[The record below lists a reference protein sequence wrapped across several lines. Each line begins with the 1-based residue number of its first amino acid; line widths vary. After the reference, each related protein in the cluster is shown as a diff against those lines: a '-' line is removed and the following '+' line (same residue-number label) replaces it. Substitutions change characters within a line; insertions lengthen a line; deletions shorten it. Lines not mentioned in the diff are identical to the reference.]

1 MKGVEKVKLGVFSP
15 ALQDMSLEDACIYL
29 EEKGAAMM
37 EVGCGGYPG
46 KAHCDPE
53 VLLNDD
59 VALEEFKDTFKRHHI
74 EISALSCH
82 GNMVHPDKEIAKKF
96 DDDLTNAIL
105 LAEKLGVEIINT
117 FSGCPGDCP
126 ESKRPNWV
134 VCGWPTDYMEILQ
147 WQWEE
152 VLIPYWKNKVAFAK
166 AHGVHKFALELHP
179 GFCVYNTASLLKLR
193 HAVGPEIGANFD
205 PSHLIWQQMDPV
217 VCIRELGKENAIF
230 HFHAKDTYLDPQN
243 MAKNGILDTTP
254 YGDVIHRSWTF
265 RSVGYGNGAGFWKAI
280 MSELR
285 LNGYDYAISIE
296 HEDSLMSQKEGL
308 EKAMDMLKSVMMFE
322 NKGEMYWV

>member
-1 MKGVEKVKLGVFSP
+1 MKGVEKMKLGVFSP
-15 ALQDMSLEDACIYL
+15 ALQDMRLEDACAYL
-29 EEKGAAMM
+29 EEKGVAMM

-53 VLLNDD
+53 VLLKDD
-59 VALEEFKDTFKRHHI
+59 RALEEFKDTFKRHHI

-179 GFCVYNTASLLKLR
+179 GFCVYNTAS
-193 HAVGPEIGANFD
+193 
-205 PSHLIWQQMDPV
+205 
-217 VCIRELGKENAIF
+217 
-230 HFHAKDTYLDPQN
+230 Y
-243 MAKNGILDTTP
+243 
-254 YGDVIHRSWTF
+254 
-265 RSVGYGNGAGFWKAI
+265 
-280 MSELR
+280 
-285 LNGYDYAISIE
+285 
-296 HEDSLMSQKEGL
+296 
-308 EKAMDMLKSVMMFE
+308 
-322 NKGEMYWV
+322 

>member
-1 MKGVEKVKLGVFSP
+1 MKLGVFDP
-15 ALQDMSLEDACIYL
+15 VFQDMSFEDACAYL
-29 EEKGAAMM
+29 EKNGVEMI

-46 KAHCDPE
+46 KAHCDPQ
-53 VLLNDD
+53 VLLNNDA
-59 VALEEFKDTFKRHHI
+59 ALETFKDVLKHHHL
-74 EISALSCH
+74 EISALSSH
-82 GNMVHPDKEIAKKF
+82 GNMIHPDKGIAKKF
-96 DDDLTNAIL
+96 DDDLTDAIL

-134 VCGWPTDYMEILQ
+134 TCGWPEDYMETLK

-152 VLIPYWKNKVAFAK
+152 VLIPYWKKKTEFAK
-166 AHGVHKFALELHP
+166 QHNVHKFALELHP

-193 HAVGPEIGANFD
+193 QAVGPEIGANFD

-217 VCIRELGKENAIF
+217 ACIRELGKENAIY

-243 MAKNGILDTTP
+243 MALNGVLDTTP
-254 YGDVIHRSWTF
+254 YGDVRHRSWTF
-265 RSVGYGNGAGFWKAI
+265 RSVGYGNGAQFWKAI

-285 LNGYDYAISIE
+285 LNGYDHAISIE
-296 HEDSLMSQKEGL
+296 HEDSLMSPLEGL
-308 EKAMDMLKSVMMFE
+308 KKAVEMLKSVMMFE
-322 NKGEMYWV
+322 QPGTMYWA